1 MMTSSTPAA
10 PGGYTISFE
19 HIASDDLPRVGGK
32 GANLGALTRAGIP
45 VPPGLCVTTSAFDAF
60 MSALPDPDAR
70 VAALETLDG
79 TEASTARPAADD
91 LRAPLAS
98 VPMPPQAG
106 PAT

>member
-19 HIASDDLPRVGGK
+19 HIASDDVPRVGGK

-60 MSALPDPDAR
+60 MSALPDADAR
-70 VAALETLDG
+70 FAALETLDG
-79 TEASTARPAADD
+79 TEVAAARLAAEAM
-91 LRAPLAS
+91 RAALVS
-98 VPMPPQAG
+98 VPMPPAV
-106 PAT
+106 ARA